1 MSNIVSQ
8 IHTAIDTLVATQL
21 GASYQRMR
29 KMYNP
34 GENDLRN
41 SKSCYAVLHGSASN
55 AEGVTRVYTL
65 NHAFRVQIMTTFV
78 DRLDDSKIQT
88 EINSLYDKID
98 AILVN
103 MHLTKLGLSSI
114 VLLVNEPSIDEPQIL
129 FENTAV
135 LISFGINVRYRNAI
149 A

>member
-1 MSNIVSQ
+1 MSTLVTQ
-8 IHTAIDTLVATQL
+8 IHTAIESLVASQL
-21 GASYQRMR
+21 GGSYQKMR
-29 KMYNP
+29 KIYNP
-34 GENDLRN
+34 NENDLRN
-41 SKSCYAVLHGSASN
+41 AKSSYAVLHGAASN
-55 AEGVTRVYTL
+55 SEGVTRVYTL
-65 NHAFRVQIMTTFV
+65 NQSFRVQLMTTFI
-78 DRLDDSKIQT
+78 DRLDDTKIQT

-114 VLLVNEPSIDEPQIL
+114 VLLVNEPFIDEPQVL

-135 LISFGINVRYRNAI
+135 LMSFGINVRYRNAI

>member
-1 MSNIVSQ
+1 MSNIVTQ
-8 IHTAIDTLVATQL
+8 IHGAIETLVATQL
-21 GASYQRMR
+21 GGTYEKMR
-29 KMYNP
+29 KIYNP
-34 GENDLRN
+34 SENDMRN
-41 SKSCYAVLHGSASN
+41 AKSSYAVLHGAASN

-65 NHAFRVQIMTTFV
+65 NHSFRVQVMTSFV
-78 DRLDDSKIQT
+78 DRLDNANIQT

-103 MHLTKLGLSSI
+103 MHLTKLGLPSI
-114 VLLVNEPSIDEPQIL
+114 VLLVNEPSIDEPQVL